1 LDGRVVSSDV
11 VRAPTNATI
20 IQAYINKMHGS
31 RSKIP
36 IKNLVR
42 QRCAEG
48 FNSGVKGLKEDFFLC
63 GVTLCSLAQ
72 K

>member
-1 LDGRVVSSDV
+1 
-11 VRAPTNATI
+11 
-20 IQAYINKMHGS
+20 MHGS

-36 IKNLVR
+36 SKTLLG

-48 FNSGVKGLKEDFFLC
+48 FNSGVKGLITECKFKKRVQGIKFISVTSNAQDFEKGKIAL
-63 GVTLCSLAQ
+63 LHQ